1 VRSAACGIR
10 HEASFRR
17 SVADMLLFLPCS
29 LSQIGNEMAPGKWL
43 QRLLTV
49 MFEAMHASGREDG
62 PPSIKVMCKMCNMF
76 HLQDKNPN
84 NRQKAE
90 EQFKIVSE
98 AYDVSHGA
106 VVASADG
113 KLCLLPCAMARP
125 SPEAP
130 DCRLPDT
137 TACLIH
143 LRPSLCRRCQTLRSG
158 RSMIS
163 LARRG

>member
-1 VRSAACGIR
+1 M
-10 HEASFRR
+10 AS
-17 SVADMLLFLPCS
+17 
-29 LSQIGNEMAPGKWL
+29 GKWL

-49 MFEAMHASGREDG
+49 VIEAMHANGREDG
-62 PPSIKVMCKMCNMF
+62 PPSIEVMCNMCNMF

-106 VVASADG
+106 SVAAADG

-125 SPEAP
+125 SPQAP
-130 DCRLPDT
+130 DPG
-137 TACLIH
+137 CLTPQH
-143 LRPSLCRRCQTLRSG
+143 VSQPAAVPPAGAVRP
-158 RSMIS
+158 
-163 LARRG
+163 